1 MVILSIETSTRVCS
15 AALSKNGV
23 CIAYRIQEENA
34 NHIQILP
41 LFIQE
46 LLDIARSQSLNI
58 QAIALSEGPGSYTG
72 LRIGTSIA
80 KGLCYGMKVPLVP
93 IPSLEVLSASAQID
107 HELHPI
113 LCPMIDA
120 RRMEVYTQLYT
131 FNEQGLLVAQSSVEA
146 RVIENNEWLLSA
158 QGRQIVYYFGDG
170 AEKCQT
176 LLESDTIHYLGNVL
190 PNAYVMG
197 ALALQRLTNEQYT
210 PIDIAYYEP
219 FYLKEYVAAQSHVKG
234 LK

>member
-15 AALSKNGV
+15 AALSKNGE
-23 CIAYRIQEENA
+23 CIAYRIQEEKA
-34 NHIQILP
+34 NHIQVLP

-46 LLDIARSQSLNI
+46 LLDIARTKSLVI

-80 KGLCYGMKVPLVP
+80 KGLCYGMQVPLVP
-93 IPSLEVLSASAQID
+93 IPSLEVLCASAQVD
-107 HELHPI
+107 AASPLL

-131 FNEQGLLVAQSSVEA
+131 LTEKGLLVSQSPVEA

-158 QGRQIVYYFGDG
+158 RGEQSVYYFGDG
-170 AEKCQT
+170 AEKCQA
-176 LLESDTIHYLGNVL
+176 LLETNAIHYLNNII
-190 PNAYVMG
+190 PNARFMG
-197 ALALQRLTNEQYT
+197 ALALQRLTKEGYT
-210 PIDIAYYEP
+210 PVDVAYYEP
-219 FYLKEYVAAQSHVKG
+219 FYLKEYVAAPSHVKG